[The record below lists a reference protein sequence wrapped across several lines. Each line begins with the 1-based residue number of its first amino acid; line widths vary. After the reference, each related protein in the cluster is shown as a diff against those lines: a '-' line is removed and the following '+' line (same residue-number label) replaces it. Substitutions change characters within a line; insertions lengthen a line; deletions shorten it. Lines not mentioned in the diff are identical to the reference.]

1 LADLQAAKEAE
12 AKRQLDALTS
22 ALVGM
27 FNAMGRSFMQRNFEF
42 MNPPVVGRTVKS
54 FLERF
59 DAIFTV
65 NQDTLLEHHYM
76 PTVMG
81 ARWSGC
87 QIPGMKPL
95 GGSHIQGLPHEQVA
109 PRQPDTDNF
118 RIAPNLQPYIK
129 LHGSCN
135 WNDGAAGNRILVMVG
150 QKALSI
156 DQFPVLTWYR
166 EQFKNW
172 LSRSATRLMVVGYSF
187 GDRHINDAIG
197 EGVER
202 GLKLFLIDP
211 LGVDVLDKRDPRMTI
226 RPRDEYMD
234 KIAPHVIGASRRPFS
249 SIFNGDVWSTQR
261 S

>member
-1 LADLQAAKEAE
+1 
-12 AKRQLDALTS
+12 
-22 ALVGM
+22 
-27 FNAMGRSFMQRNFEF
+27 MG
-42 MNPPVVGRTVKS
+42 
-54 FLERF
+54 
-59 DAIFTV
+59 
-65 NQDTLLEHHYM
+65 
-76 PTVMG
+76 
-81 ARWSGC
+81 
-87 QIPGMKPL
+87 
-95 GGSHIQGLPHEQVA
+95 
-109 PRQPDTDNF
+109 
-118 RIAPNLQPYIK
+118 
-129 LHGSCN
+129 
-135 WNDGAAGNRILVMVG
+135 G

-172 LSRSATRLMVVGYSF
+172 LSRSATRLMVVGYGF